1 MPKKKKEARHLDD
14 LMRDPDQL
22 NKMKKHL
29 YSKRPLLE
37 EGGGFAELLQ
47 SMVNATLEGEA
58 DAHLE
63 DSRFRGKS
71 NKRNGYTDKTVLS
84 QAGPLDIRT
93 PRDRD
98 GSFEPELIAKRERQL
113 SSGLDEQILAL
124 YAQGNSIEDTRR
136 LLRQM
141 FSVDISAGKIS
152 AITDRILPEIEQ
164 WRSRRLK
171 SFYAVVYLDAIHFKV
186 RHEGVYSTRA
196 FYTVYAV
203 DIQGQRDLLGMYVE
217 QAEGASRWAMV
228 LEDLRCR
235 GVEDILVVCT
245 DNLRGFS
252 EAITEAFPT
261 AVVQKCIVHMLRHSL
276 RFVDD
281 RDRKAVIADL
291 RKIYTAQTPEQARS
305 NLEAFASTWGEKYGL
320 IVRQWNE
327 QWAELM
333 AFLDFPIQMRRM
345 IYTTNPVEALHRIMR
360 KLIKGKAAWVS
371 ETALMKQLYLSL
383 MQNKKSWQRK
393 AYGWK
398 SIMRDLVELYGE
410 RITTHLGDG

>member
-1 MPKKKKEARHLDD
+1 MPKKKKETRRLDD
-14 LMRDPDQL
+14 LLRDPQQL
-22 NKMKKHL
+22 EKMKTHL

-58 DAHLE
+58 DAHLAA
-63 DSRFRGKS
+63 SRSAGRP
-71 NKRNGYTDKTVLS
+71 NKRNGYTDKTILS

-98 GSFEPELIAKRERQL
+98 GSFEPELVAKRERQL

-124 YAQGNSIEDTRR
+124 YAQGNSVEDVRR
-136 LLRQM
+136 LLQQM

-152 AITDRILPEIEQ
+152 AITDRILPEIET
-164 WRSRRLK
+164 WRSRRLQR
-171 SFYAVVYLDAIHFKV
+171 FYPVVYLDAIHFKV
-186 RHEGVYSTRA
+186 RHEGVYATRA

-203 DIQGQRDLLGMYVE
+203 DVQGRRDLLGMYLE

-228 LEDLRCR
+228 LADLQSR

-245 DNLRGFS
+245 DNLRGFTQ
-252 EAITEAFPT
+252 AITEAFPG

-281 RDRKAVIADL
+281 RDRKAVVADL
-291 RKIYTAQTPEQARS
+291 RKIYTAATREQARS
-305 NLEAFASTWGEKYGL
+305 NLDAFAVTWGQKYGL
-320 IVRQWNE
+320 ILREWTAQWD
-327 QWAELM
+327 ELL
-333 AFLDFPIQMRRM
+333 AFVDFPPAMRRM

-371 ETALMKQLYLSL
+371 EQALIKQLYLSL
-383 MQNKKSWQRK
+383 MQNRQSWQRK

-398 SIMRDLVELYGE
+398 AILRDLVERYGE
-410 RITTHLGDG
+410 RITSQLGGG